1 MQIQIYFEQNA
12 GEAIILSALNALK
25 IVDAKRVYDSSRRTI
40 SLTVKDFNEVGLKAV
55 FPQIEKIEVVEP
67 VLLGGWALD

>member
-40 SLTVKDFNEVGLKAV
+40 SLSVKDFNEVGLKAM

>member
-40 SLTVKDFNEVGLKAV
+40 SLSVKDFNEAGLKAM

-67 VLLGGWALD
+67 VLLGGWAWD